1 MAKRRINKTRKGRT
15 YRKKTN
21 RVSNR
26 KRINKKKTVKRKNIN
41 SMIKIGGGDGIV
53 STIGD
58 PQKVFIGQP
67 QFNINGITGFL
78 SEFGILGG
86 STFDSMMVTTNQI
99 KDLFTGAA
107 EGLKKVSGKAMGVLK
122 SFNTPVNQET
132 GQVEAGQASQV
143 GGGPPGLKWLLK
155 KILGVSIGGLIKI
168 FWYFFIQP
176 DIDNI
181 FESINNKFI
190 FTYNRKYSLIGITSI
205 YDGKLKQFHLKNDNK
220 SFPLYINLKDVIDM
234 FLPIL
239 INYAYSIKNFQKLL
253 DAIGIKTEEEF
264 LIKLMGELKER
275 DNQGGGGSY
284 LKEKYHTT
292 KGKLVGAKDDA
303 KKYLHTKSDQV
314 KKFIG
319 ERMETITSFGSD
331 MANTIVIFLI
341 FHIIFYIYEN
351 AVDTQGRWVQFGMS
365 NDKFGI
371 FIKKGDLNSTAEFI
385 ALTGHFKE
393 GNKDETIKQKIKESE
408 DKDKKLETK
417 LEEGSEEE
425 AKAAAKTAAGDSDE
439 VDAGVAVGPQSQTPD
454 TTPESSSQ
462 PDSPP
467 SGTVHG
473 LGEVEDNI
481 QRPQVETEIGPIKT
495 PFNPICEHCN
505 DIKGLFKDSKKK
517 ECINK
522 CRDCKK
528 CDPRDAAGFQTL
540 KKEKRKECWENKGC
554 QGKSP

>member
-1 MAKRRINKTRKGRT
+1 MAKRTKNRARTNKRT
-15 YRKKTN
+15 YRKKKSKISK
-21 RVSNR
+21 RKRMNR
-26 KRINKKKTVKRKNIN
+26 KRTIKRKNI
-41 SMIKIGGGDGIV
+41 MRGGGDGIV

-67 QFNINGITGFL
+67 QFNINGIMGFL
-78 SEFGILGG
+78 SEFGFLGG
-86 STFDSMMVTTNQI
+86 GTLDSMMVTQTQI
-99 KDLFTGAA
+99 TDLFNVASKS
-107 EGLKKVSGKAMGVLK
+107 LKKVSGKAMGVLK
-122 SFNTPVNQET
+122 SFNTHVNQET
-132 GQVEAGQASQV
+132 GQASQG

-176 DIDNI
+176 DINKI

-205 YDGKLKQFHLKNDNK
+205 YDSKLKQFHLKNDDK

-275 DNQGGGGSY
+275 DNTSGQGGGGRY
-284 LKEKYHTT
+284 LKEKYYTT

-351 AVDTQGRWVQFGMS
+351 AVNSQGRWVQFGMS
-365 NDKFGI
+365 NDNKFGI
-371 FIKKGDLNSTAEFI
+371 FIKKGELNSKAEFI
-385 ALTGHFKE
+385 ALTDQFKE

-408 DKDKKLETK
+408 DKDKE
-417 LEEGSEEE
+417 LEEGSEEQ
-425 AKAAAKTAAGDSDE
+425 AKVAAKLAAGDTDE
-439 VDAGVAVGPQSQTPD
+439 VDAGGVASVDAGSSVGVESVDAGEGVGVAVGPQSQTPD
-454 TTPESSSQ
+454 PSLLESKNQ
-462 PDSPP
+462 
-467 SGTVHG
+467 G
-473 LGEVEDNI
+473 
-481 QRPQVETEIGPIKT
+481 
-495 PFNPICEHCN
+495 CEHCDN
-505 DIKGLFKDSKKK
+505 ITGLFKNAKKK
-517 ECINK
+517 NCINE
-522 CRDCKK
+522 CKSCNI
-528 CDPRDAAGFQTL
+528 CDPRNAAGFQTKTKEER
-540 KKEKRKECWENKGC
+540 KKCWADRGC